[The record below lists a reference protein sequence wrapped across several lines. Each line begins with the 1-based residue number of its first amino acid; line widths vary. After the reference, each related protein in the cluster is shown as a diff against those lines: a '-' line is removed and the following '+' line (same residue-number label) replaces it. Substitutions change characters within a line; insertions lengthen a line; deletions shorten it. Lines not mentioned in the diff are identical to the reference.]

1 MSSTKF
7 LILALAGFVVGGPG
21 GMLIA
26 CAIGFVLM
34 NNNGG
39 E

>member
-1 MSSTKF
+1 MTSTRF

-21 GMLIA
+21 GLLIA
-26 CAIGFVLM
+26 AAIGFVIM
-34 NNNGG
+34 SNNGG

>member
-1 MSSTKF
+1 MTNMRF

-21 GMLIA
+21 GLLVA
-26 CAIGFVLM
+26 AAIGFVIM
-34 NNNGG
+34 NSNGG